1 MLEEADEEVLHCRE
15 TGELLQVEGSR
26 VRQAA
31 VEDGE
36 VFYLHE
42 GVLLNQGRQQVGS
55 EVLVRE
61 SLFNVSAVHPLL
73 LELKHYAPHKFN
85 LFCRGHLHEEG
96 GARPRG
102 KQHT

>member
-61 SLFNVSAVHPLL
+61 SLFNAAAVHPLL
-73 LELKHYAPHKFN
+73 LELKYDAPHKFN